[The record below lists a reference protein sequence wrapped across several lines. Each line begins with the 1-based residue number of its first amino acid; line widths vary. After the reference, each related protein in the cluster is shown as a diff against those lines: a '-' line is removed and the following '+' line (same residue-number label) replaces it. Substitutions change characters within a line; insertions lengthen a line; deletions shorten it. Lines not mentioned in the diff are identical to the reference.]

1 MRCGEVPHLSFRAIS
16 AAPWPLEPARKDIM
30 TRRFATILVVV
41 LATVALQAGPHAAS
55 LAPSTA
61 ADSSFEEPVAKGTE
75 SGETVGFWNL
85 IGITTILA
93 TPLGPRAAPLGSR
106 AMAMM
111 HVAMADAVA
120 SIHPTHKPYAVRVTG
135 HRGSDKVAA
144 AASAAYGVLVRLFP
158 TSHCNSTLR
167 SPSRSRRFR
176 TGRKKTE
183 ASPWATKW
191 RRRLWRS
198 ARTMGQVQA

>member
-1 MRCGEVPHLSFRAIS
+1 M
-16 AAPWPLEPARKDIM
+16 
-30 TRRFATILVVV
+30 

-158 TSHCNSTLR
+158 TSQLQLDAAFAESLAQV
-167 SPSRSRRFR
+167 SD
-176 TGRKKTE
+176 GKEKTE

-198 ARTMGQVQA
+198 ARTMGQVWA